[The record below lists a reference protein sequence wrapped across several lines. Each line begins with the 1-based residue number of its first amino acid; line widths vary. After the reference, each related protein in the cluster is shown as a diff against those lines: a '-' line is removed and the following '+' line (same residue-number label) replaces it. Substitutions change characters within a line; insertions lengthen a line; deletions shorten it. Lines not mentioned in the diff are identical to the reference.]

1 MCERRISYVM
11 PLRRRAEDPGLG
23 ELTSYLVWLARRVEV
38 IVADGSEPDVYARH
52 HQLWKGF
59 ALHVPVVHEV
69 GVNGKAAGVRAG
81 VDAAGHEHVVIADDD
96 VRYDD
101 GALEA
106 VAAALGSADLV
117 RPQNFFHPLPWHAA
131 WDTSRSLLNRCF
143 GSDSP
148 GTLAVRRSFFLAM
161 GGYDGTVL
169 YENLELVRTVMAA
182 DGRVAERPDLY
193 VRRLPSTARRFL
205 EQRPRQ
211 AYDDFAQPVK
221 LAGFLLAVPALVIVT
236 RRLNGVAA
244 LTGASLATVV
254 LAERGRRRH
263 GGKRVFPPRASWWAP
278 AWVLERSVCAWLA
291 AAYRVSGGVP
301 YSGSRFRVAAH
312 TLTELRRRART
323 QAMTAVA
330 QRSGARPAAPA

>member
-1 MCERRISYVM
+1 VM
-11 PLRRRAEDPGLG
+11 PLRRRAEDPGLA

-59 ALHVPVVHEV
+59 ALHVAVVREA

-106 VAAALGSADLV
+106 VAAALGCADLV

-131 WDTSRSLLNRCF
+131 WDTSRTLLNRCF

-148 GTLAVRRSFFLAM
+148 GTLSVRRSFFLAM
-161 GGYDGTVL
+161 GGYDDTVL

-193 VRRLPSTARRFL
+193 VRRLPSTARRFF

-221 LAGFLLAVPALVIVT
+221 LAGFLLGVPALILT

-244 LTGASLATVV
+244 LTGAALATVA

-263 GGKRVFPPRASWWAP
+263 GGKRVFPSRASWWAP
-278 AWVLERSVCAWLA
+278 VWVLERSVCAWLA

-301 YSGSRFRVAAH
+301 YAGSHFRVAAH
-312 TLTELRRRART
+312 PLTELRRRART
-323 QAMTAVA
+323 QAMTAVT
-330 QRSGARPAAPA
+330 QRSGARPAAAT